1 MAISIE
7 LPEAILRSALDV
19 AEHSL
24 KRQIANASARPII
37 KQALEQELADIIKAK
52 ATIKPTK

>member
-1 MAISIE
+1 MAISID
-7 LPEAILRSALDV
+7 LPEPVLRSALDV

-24 KRQIANASARPII
+24 KRQISNAAARPII
-37 KQALEQELADIIKAK
+37 KQALEQELAAIINAK